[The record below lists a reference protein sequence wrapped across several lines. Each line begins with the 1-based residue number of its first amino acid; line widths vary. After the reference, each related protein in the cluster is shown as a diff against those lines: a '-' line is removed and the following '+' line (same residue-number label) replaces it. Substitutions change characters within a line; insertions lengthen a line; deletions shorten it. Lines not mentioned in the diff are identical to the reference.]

1 MEGIRKMKKL
11 ICLFFI
17 IAMLFGCS
25 ADTNKRIDKNE
36 TAQTEKEMS
45 SMVSETEEK
54 EIPFISVAE
63 DIEFWSKYWENYTLC
78 TYDWIDDN
86 YFFIL
91 LENKDGENFRY
102 IFWDAENEKL
112 SDLGEHKTEIFL
124 ENRKFF
130 SRNGKFYMITSP
142 NKIMQIELGS
152 FEISYLDINISE
164 RFVEKEL
171 YRISS
176 LSPCGIVAE
185 LEDEFTLLIYD
196 IFEQEQKTTVD
207 LKKVAPL
214 GMMLNQG
221 VYWSFDGKYF
231 SLFVYEERKEYH
243 QDSTYAIFNSE
254 GNFVRNIT
262 GGDREVW
269 DTDRVW
275 HCSYSDENKENY
287 YIYSLSEPYSEPIIV
302 PNFYY
307 PLYQLRPRNGICY
320 YVETNNESGCKL
332 VKVDSLND
340 TVQYFAEFDIDK
352 FSRVLCPSVEG
363 KNIALPDADINGNEF
378 FFKFLE
384 LY

>member
-1 MEGIRKMKKL
+1 MKIMKKI
-11 ICLFFI
+11 ICLFFV

-25 ADTNKRIDKNE
+25 ADTNTEIEKNE
-36 TAQTEKEMS
+36 TEQTENEIS
-45 SMVSETEEK
+45 STASETEEE
-54 EIPFISVAE
+54 EIPFVSVAE
-63 DIEFWSKYWENYTLC
+63 DIEFWSKYWENYTRC

-112 SDLGEHKTEIFL
+112 TDLGEHETEIFL
-124 ENRKFF
+124 EKRKFF
-130 SRNGKFYMITSP
+130 SRNGNFYMITSP
-142 NKIMQIELGS
+142 NKIMQIELES
-152 FEISYLDINISE
+152 FEISYIDINISE
-164 RFVEKEL
+164 RYIEKEWC
-171 YRISS
+171 RIIS

-185 LEDEFTLLIYD
+185 LEDEYTLLIYD

-214 GMMLNQG
+214 GMLLNQG
-221 VYWSFDGKYF
+221 IEWSFDGKYF
-231 SLFVYEERKEYH
+231 SLFVYEEGKEYH

-254 GNFVRNIT
+254 GNFIRNIT
-262 GGDREVW
+262 GCDRGVW

-275 HCSYSDENKENY
+275 TWSYSDENKENY
-287 YIYSLSEPYSEPIIV
+287 YIYSLSEPHSEPIIV
-302 PNFYY
+302 PNFYNSFY
-307 PLYQLRPRNGICY
+307 GLRPRNGICY
-320 YVETNNESGCKL
+320 YEETSDESGSKL

-340 TVQYFAEFDIDK
+340 AVRYFAEFDIDE
-352 FSRVLCPSVEG
+352 FSSIPCPSVGG
-363 KNIALPDADINGNEF
+363 KNIALPDAADYNGNEF

>member
-1 MEGIRKMKKL
+1 
-11 ICLFFI
+11 
-17 IAMLFGCS
+17 MLFGCS
-25 ADTNKRIDKNE
+25 ADTNTEIEKNE
-36 TAQTEKEMS
+36 TEQTENEIS
-45 SMVSETEEK
+45 STASETEEE
-54 EIPFISVAE
+54 EIPFVSVAE

-112 SDLGEHKTEIFL
+112 TDLGEHETEIFL

-130 SRNGKFYMITSP
+130 SRNGNFYMITSP
-142 NKIMQIELGS
+142 NKIMQIELES
-152 FEISYLDINISE
+152 FEISYIDINISE
-164 RFVEKEL
+164 RYIEKEWR
-171 YRISS
+171 RIIS

-185 LEDEFTLLIYD
+185 LEDEYTLLIYD

-214 GMMLNQG
+214 GVLLNQD

-231 SLFVYEERKEYH
+231 SLFVYEEGKEYH

-254 GNFVRNIT
+254 GNFIRNIT
-262 GGDREVW
+262 GGDRGVW

-275 HCSYSDENKENY
+275 RWSYSDENKENY

-302 PNFYY
+302 PNFYNHFY
-307 PLYQLRPRNGICY
+307 ELRPRNGICY
-320 YVETNNESGCKL
+320 YYETSDESGCKI

-340 TVQYFAEFDIDK
+340 TVRYFAEFDVDN
-352 FSRVLCPSVEG
+352 FSRVPCPSVEG
-363 KNIALPDADINGNEF
+363 KNIALPESADINGNEF